1 MIHKQYNEI
10 MANSKKKFSNLY
22 FAIDHGRSKILRTKW
37 KPNVPGN
44 KYYVSR
50 NGRVYRNLGDGY
62 WLRISVYS
70 DGKSDGYLKCKI
82 NMKSWLLHRLIAT
95 VYLPNPDGL
104 PIVMHLNNN
113 KQDCRAKNLKWGT
126 NLENTLQAWFD
137 GCLPTPN
144 KIIYFNDVHHL
155 HNQGLSNL
163 EIANIL
169 PIHVSSVK
177 RILNGKGLIKYKDKF
192 KNYEQ

>member
-22 FAIDHGRSKILRTKW
+22 SAIDRGRSKILRTKW

-50 NGRVYRNLGDGY
+50 NGRVYRNLGNGY

-70 DGKSDGYLKCKI
+70 DGKYDGYLKCKI
-82 NMKSWLLHRLIAT
+82 NMKSWLLHRLVAT

-113 KQDCRAKNLKWGT
+113 K
-126 NLENTLQAWFD
+126 
-137 GCLPTPN
+137 
-144 KIIYFNDVHHL
+144 
-155 HNQGLSNL
+155 
-163 EIANIL
+163 
-169 PIHVSSVK
+169 
-177 RILNGKGLIKYKDKF
+177 
-192 KNYEQ
+192 

>member
-22 FAIDHGRSKILRTKW
+22 SAIDHGRSKILRIKW

-50 NGRVYRNLGDGY
+50 NGRVYRNLGNGY

-82 NMKSWLLHRLIAT
+82 NMKSWLLHRLVAT
-95 VYLPNPDGL
+95 VY
-104 PIVMHLNNN
+104 
-113 KQDCRAKNLKWGT
+113 
-126 NLENTLQAWFD
+126 
-137 GCLPTPN
+137 LPTPN

>member
-22 FAIDHGRSKILRTKW
+22 S
-37 KPNVPGN
+37 
-44 KYYVSR
+44 
-50 NGRVYRNLGDGY
+50 
-62 WLRISVYS
+62 
-70 DGKSDGYLKCKI
+70 
-82 NMKSWLLHRLIAT
+82 
-95 VYLPNPDGL
+95 
-104 PIVMHLNNN
+104 
-113 KQDCRAKNLKWGT
+113 
-126 NLENTLQAWFD
+126 
-137 GCLPTPN
+137 
-144 KIIYFNDVHHL
+144 L

>member
-22 FAIDHGRSKILRTKW
+22 SAIDHGRSKILRTKW

-70 DGKSDGYLKCKI
+70 DGKSDGYLKCEI
-82 NMKSWLLHRLIAT
+82 
-95 VYLPNPDGL
+95 
-104 PIVMHLNNN
+104 
-113 KQDCRAKNLKWGT
+113 

-177 RILNGKGLIKYKDKF
+177 RILNGKGLIKYKYKF

>member
-22 FAIDHGRSKILRTKW
+22 SAIDHGRSKILRTKW

-50 NGRVYRNLGDGY
+50 NGRVYRNLGNGY

-82 NMKSWLLHRLIAT
+82 NMKSWLLHRLVAT
-95 VYLPNPDGL
+95 VY
-104 PIVMHLNNN
+104 
-113 KQDCRAKNLKWGT
+113 
-126 NLENTLQAWFD
+126 
-137 GCLPTPN
+137 LPTPN

>member
-1 MIHKQYNEI
+1 MIYKQYNEI

-22 FAIDHGRSKILRTKW
+22 SAIDHGRSKILRIKW

-50 NGRVYRNLGDGY
+50 NGRVYRNLGNGY

-70 DGKSDGYLKCKI
+70 EGKSDGYLK
-82 NMKSWLLHRLIAT
+82 
-95 VYLPNPDGL
+95 
-104 PIVMHLNNN
+104 
-113 KQDCRAKNLKWGT
+113 WGT
-126 NLENTLQAWFD
+126 DLENTLQAWFD

-177 RILNGKGLIKYKDKF
+177 RILNGKA
-192 KNYEQ
+192 